1 MKKYLLFAF
10 SIINLHILSIDT
22 PFSKKSQNIEKIFSL
37 KGYYEYFEQTLNQIK
52 IQHNKEYSNK
62 LNTIQKEILSD
73 IFEELKS
80 EYDNVYTEAEID
92 DLLKFYEYQ
101 YECLQKHWTM
111 LFIPFNQKTRENMFK
126 AKKILGSF
134 KKKALNNFIN
144 KINEL
149 QNQNK

>member
-10 SIINLHILSIDT
+10 SIINLHILSIDI

-37 KGYYEYFEQTLNQIK
+37 EGYYEYFEQTLNQIK

-101 YECLQKHWTM
+101 YECLQKNWTM
-111 LFIPFNQKTRENMFK
+111 LFIPFNQKQEKNMFK